1 MNNLIVLHSYHHGST
16 KKVAAAMSDILEAE
30 IKPAAGTGADE
41 PGKYEL
47 VGFGA
52 GIDSGRHYKELLDYA
67 CRLPAGDKKPCFI
80 FSTSGVYTVKK
91 MAADHAALRE
101 ILLAKGY
108 VVVGEFSCRG
118 YNTNSFLKHFGGM
131 NKGCPTEED
140 LKNARAFAERMKQL

>member
-1 MNNLIVLHSYHHGST
+1 
-16 KKVAAAMSDILEAE
+16 
-30 IKPAAGTGADE
+30 
-41 PGKYEL
+41 
-47 VGFGA
+47 
-52 GIDSGRHYKELLDYA
+52 
-67 CRLPAGDKKPCFI
+67 
-80 FSTSGVYTVKK
+80 